1 MASKTTNFTTAAPV
15 GGLNAA
21 NSLMQMPQLDAL
33 ALENF
38 IPYPDKIT
46 TRPGSTTW
54 LTGLATLP
62 RRLWVYAAS
71 SGSESLW
78 ATTDNGIY
86 NATTSGAAGAAVIAL
101 TNGKTVG
108 LQFGTGANNYLFIVN
123 GSDTLKQYDGAVWT
137 AIAVLGT
144 TATSTYS
151 YIDSYR
157 QRIFFVVRNSLN
169 LEYLAP
175 NAIAGTPTNYSFAS
189 IFKRGGYIV
198 ATNSWT
204 IDGGAGP
211 DDYFVIAT
219 SKGELAV
226 YSGNDPANWSLRGV
240 FYIGRPLGT
249 LPLFKYG
256 GDLLFNCEVGL
267 FPLSR
272 ALQSAEINR
281 SSSVTTK
288 IRQLFSD
295 AASANFSND
304 GWQVVSM
311 PDIPLLIVNIPASP
325 NQYQYVMHGETGAWA
340 KFNGWNA
347 TCFARMNGLLYFA
360 GGSTVSVIGATS
372 DNGANITCTVLSA
385 YNKLGYPKK
394 KRIVKLLPYFV
405 ADGNFSY
412 IMGIGRDF
420 QTFGLDTT
428 TVPGG
433 NNNIA
438 LWGSATWGSSSW
450 TISSIISNNWHSPPD
465 AFSNWKSFYLQVVTN
480 SVEVSYIGSEL
491 RILEG
496 SDY

>member
-1 MASKTTNFTTAAPV
+1 MSKTVTPVITAPV
-15 GGLNAA
+15 GGLDAN
-21 NSLMQMPQLDAL
+21 NSLMQMPQQDAL

-46 TRPGSTTW
+46 TRPGATTW
-54 LTGLATLP
+54 LTGLSTLP

-71 SGSESLW
+71 GGAESLW

-86 NATTSGAAGAAVIAL
+86 NATTTGAAGAAVIAL

-123 GSDTLKQYDGAVWT
+123 GSDTLKQYDGAAWT
-137 AIAVLGT
+137 AIATLGT

-157 QRIFFVVRNSLN
+157 QRIFFTVRNSLN

-175 NAIAGTPTNYSFAS
+175 NSIGGTPTNYSFAS
-189 IFKRGGYIV
+189 IFKLGGTIV

-211 DDYFVIAT
+211 DDYFVIVT

-226 YSGNDPANWSLRGV
+226 YSGNDPTTWSLKGV
-240 FYIGRPLGT
+240 FYIGRPLGK

-256 GDLLFNCEVGL
+256 GDLLFNCEAGL
-267 FPLSR
+267 FPLSK
-272 ALQSAEINR
+272 ALQSAQINR
-281 SSSVTTK
+281 AASVTTK

-304 GWQVVSM
+304 GWQIIAM
-311 PDIPLLIVNIPASP
+311 PDIPLLVVNIPATT
-325 NQYQYVMHGETGAWA
+325 QYQYVMHAETGAWA

-360 GGSTVSVIGATS
+360 GGSTVSVVGASS
-372 DNGANITCTVLSA
+372 DDGGNITCTMLSA

-394 KRIVKLLPYFV
+394 KRIVKILPYFV
-405 ADGNFSY
+405 ANGSFSY

-420 QTFGLDTT
+420 QTFSLDTT

-433 NNNIA
+433 NNNVA
-438 LWGSATWGSSSW
+438 LWGTATWGAASW
-450 TISSIISNNWHSPPD
+450 TSSVLNTNDWHSLPD
-465 AFSNWKSFYLQVVTN
+465 SFSNWKSFYLQVVTN
-480 SVEVSYIGSEL
+480 SVEVSYIGAEL
-491 RILEG
+491 RVMQG